1 MRVVWDE
8 TKRQSNISKHGLDF
22 VDVEQLFSGITYTME
37 DKRFSYREQRI
48 VTLGLLGDT
57 VVVVAHTEDADELRV
72 VSMRKATRNEQAI
85 YFKNF

>member
-57 VVVVAHTEDADELRV
+57 VVVVAHTEDADAPRRL
-72 VSMRKATRNEQAI
+72 NEKSYA
-85 YFKNF
+85 K